1 MARALRIEYPGAV
14 RLWLIS
20 AYSDHRQLPYSFF
33 TIPLSSISFKID
45 GSMKSL
51 GLRFFISGRVLAS
64 WSMIV
69 WMRICFPPGDV
80 LAKQKLDFIW
90 RSKPSARSRNCFFVS
105 LVVRSFADFVANGRI
120 IVKKSMFFGVSYSV
134 IFSALVFAQGL
145 TTEAAKTLFAQ
156 YVALEHAYDANIAEL
171 YADDALIKNKRIY
184 PAGDV
189 REITMPAVN
198 YKTLLRQAM
207 PIAKVRGDRST
218 YSQVTYTL
226 EGERVRI
233 QASRFSELKSHTSPI
248 SLLVGPSKSGKWL
261 IYEELSESRP

>member
-1 MARALRIEYPGAV
+1 MAFGI
-14 RLWLIS
+14 
-20 AYSDHRQLPYSFF
+20 
-33 TIPLSSISFKID
+33 
-45 GSMKSL
+45 
-51 GLRFFISGRVLAS
+51 GRVLQNQS
-64 WSMIV
+64 TSTL
-69 WMRICFPPGDV
+69 PGSAAGHQRVAVFDLVGKQDTAFGFLGREHVAIFKVKVTRDVEVDAAERGKDLANDGVLADV
-80 LAKQKLDFIW
+80 LAKQNLDFIW
-90 RSKPSARSRNCFFVS
+90 PSKPSARSRNCFFVS
-105 LVVRSFADFVANGRI
+105 LVVRFFADFVAIGRFT
-120 IVKKSMFFGVSYSV
+120 VKKSMFIGVSYSV

-156 YVALEHAYDANIAEL
+156 YVALEYAYDANIAEL

-233 QASRFSELKSHTSPI
+233 QASRFSELKSYTSPI